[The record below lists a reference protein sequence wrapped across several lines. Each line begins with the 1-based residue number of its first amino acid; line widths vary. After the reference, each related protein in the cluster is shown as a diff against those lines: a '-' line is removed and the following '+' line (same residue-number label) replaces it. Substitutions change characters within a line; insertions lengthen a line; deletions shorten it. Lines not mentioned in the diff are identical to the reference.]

1 MVKPVPEQPL
11 SLRSCQQQ
19 EVSKKHAKKATR
31 MDKKAVSNAAKKQ
44 AVDQTCQLL
53 CEVSCRPTSTL
64 PGQVRLNAKNNNKS
78 RNGTPR
84 ASSLLMTGRTKIF
97 RY

>member
-1 MVKPVPEQPL
+1 MKILATKPKMVKPVPEPPL
-11 SLRSCQQQ
+11 SLRSSKQQ

-64 PGQVRLNAKNNNKS
+64 PGQVRLNANK
-78 RNGTPR
+78 
-84 ASSLLMTGRTKIF
+84 MEFI
-97 RY
+97 